1 MAAPVATTGR
11 DLRPHI
17 NLIGIAMVF
26 RMPTLPRA
34 ARLWPVLALAL
45 CAVAQPELV
54 IIY

>member
-1 MAAPVATTGR
+1 MAAQVATTSR

-17 NLIGIAMVF
+17 SLIEIAMVF

-34 ARLWPVLALAL
+34 ARLWPVLAL